1 MGIPSPIGSVDGL
14 VSVALTGPFDTAQ
27 LPRIADEPVTITVAR
42 TVAPGHEAEYQR
54 WADEVVTTVRQFP
67 GFLGAGLYHPGPD
80 GGDYQTVF
88 RFVDGIH
95 LRAWERSPQRA
106 VLMARA
112 EGFVISERIQR
123 TVGVEDFFDLPTR
136 ATPRRP
142 WWRAIV
148 TDIMWVYPVA
158 LLIALVVAPA
168 LVALPLG
175 WRVLATAGMISLIMH
190 FVVGPVRRK
199 LRSRRS
205 F

>member
-42 TVAPGHEAEYQR
+42 TVAPGHEDEFQR
-54 WADEVVTTVRQFP
+54 WTDEVVSTVRRFD
-67 GFLGAGLYHPGPD
+67 GF
-80 GGDYQTVF
+80 
-88 RFVDGIH
+88 H
-95 LRAWERSPQRA
+95 LRHWERSPQRA
-106 VLMARA
+106 ALMARA
-112 EGFVISERIQR
+112 EEFVTSERVQR
-123 TVGVEDFFDLPTR
+123 TVGVEDFFDLPAR
-136 ATPRRP
+136 AMPKRP

-175 WRVLATAGMISLIMH
+175 WRVLATAGLISLIMH
-190 FVVGPVRRK
+190 FVVGPVRTK
-199 LRSRRS
+199 LRRRRS
-205 F
+205 L